1 MAKYRQNR
9 INDSVTEEVSA
20 ILREVKDPRVAEAL
34 LTITSSDVTA
44 DLKYAK
50 IHLESQLVEKQ
61 TSKTVTKVVSLGL
74 VFAFLSGLT
83 SILLSM
89 FSRGVLIGVDIVVKP
104 FFVYLLPVVV
114 GVCYL
119 AFAILYYSHSMQKAF
134 DKVSR

>member
-50 IHLESQLVEKQ
+50 I
-61 TSKTVTKVVSLGL
+61 
-74 VFAFLSGLT
+74 FL
-83 SILLSM
+83 
-89 FSRGVLIGVDIVVKP
+89 
-104 FFVYLLPVVV
+104 
-114 GVCYL
+114 
-119 AFAILYYSHSMQKAF
+119 
-134 DKVSR
+134 